1 MPRRGEMTGTG
12 ACRLLAIITL
22 AVACSTAGAQL
33 PTGPIEPVLTNIL
46 AEGQHPYLPA
56 LELADQRAALEQ
68 LYAAQSGQFL
78 WSRDHELTRSAIDV
92 MSELRAAESAG
103 LRADD
108 YEGNRLTYLAIDLA
122 TSSGAGD
129 EQWALFDVGLSA
141 ALMAYAHDLHF
152 GRIDPQAA
160 GFKLDVEHSR
170 LELIPLLQGISR
182 AEDVGKR
189 LHDIEPPFL
198 HYDLLKK
205 ALVHYREL
213 ALEPDLT
220 ALPPLP
226 AKSVKPGES
235 YAGAAELRRLLTALG
250 DLPAAAAAGEHTDST
265 LDAELVQGLKNFQ
278 RRNGLDMDGAL
289 GGGTFVEL
297 TKPLLER
304 AQQIELTLERWRW
317 LPPRPE
323 GPSIFVNI
331 PRFRLLAFKT
341 IEDRESDM
349 LAMNVIV
356 GKSYPSSRTPVF
368 AADMKYIIFRPY
380 WDVPYSI
387 TVREMLPAIRN
398 DPAYLARQRLEIV
411 AGYGDNTPALAP
423 TPENLEALAGGKL
436 RLRQQPGPDNALGLV
451 KFMLPNPYNVYLHS
465 TPAQALFERSAR
477 AFSHG
482 CVRVVDPVGLAEQ
495 ILRGDPNWT
504 REKIVQAMN
513 GTRPTQ
519 VNLKQP
525 LRVFIVYGT
534 AIANE
539 QGEVYFSP
547 DIYGHDEKLAELLRA
562 SRKSTGG

>member
-1 MPRRGEMTGTG
+1 MTGTG
-12 ACRLLAIITL
+12 ALRLLAAATF
-22 AVACSTAGAQL
+22 AVACSTASAQT
-33 PTGPIEPVLTNIL
+33 PTGPVGPVLMNIL
-46 AEGQHPYLPA
+46 AEGQHPYLTA
-56 LELADQRAALEQ
+56 LDLPDQRAALED

-78 WSRDHELTRSAIDV
+78 WSHDHVLTRSAIDV
-92 MSELRAAESAG
+92 MSELRAAAGVG

-108 YEGNRLTYLAIDLA
+108 YEANRLTYLAIDLA

-141 ALMAYAHDLHF
+141 ALMAYTHDLHF

-170 LELIPLLQGISR
+170 LELVPLLQGISG
-182 AEDVGKR
+182 AQDVGKM
-189 LHDIEPPFL
+189 LHEIEPPFV

-213 ALEPDLT
+213 ALEPELT
-220 ALPPLP
+220 QLPPLP

-250 DLPAAAAAGEHTDST
+250 DLPSATAPAERSDST
-265 LDAELVQGLKNFQ
+265 LDAELQQGLKNFQ
-278 RRNGLDMDGAL
+278 MRHELDMDGAL
-289 GGGTFVEL
+289 GAGTFAAL

-304 AQQIELTLERWRW
+304 VQQIELTLERWRW
-317 LPPRPE
+317 LPPRLDS
-323 GPSIFVNI
+323 PSIFVNI

-341 IEDRESDM
+341 VEDREGEM

-387 TVREMLPAIRN
+387 TVREMLPSIRN
-398 DPAYLARQRLEIV
+398 NPAYLSRQRLEIV
-411 AGYGDNTPALAP
+411 GGYGDNTPVLAP
-423 TPENLEALAGGKL
+423 TPENLDALARGKL

-465 TPAQALFERSAR
+465 TPAQALFERSTR

-482 CVRVVDPVGLAEQ
+482 CVRVVDPVGLAEH
-495 ILRGDPNWT
+495 ILRDDPTWT

-539 QGEVYFSP
+539 KGEMYFSP

-562 SRKSTGG
+562 SRKKAGD